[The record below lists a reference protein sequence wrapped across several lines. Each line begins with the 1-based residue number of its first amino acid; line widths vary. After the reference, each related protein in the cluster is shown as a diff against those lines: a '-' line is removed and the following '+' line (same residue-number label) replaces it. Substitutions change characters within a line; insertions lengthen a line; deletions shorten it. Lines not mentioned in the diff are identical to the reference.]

1 MHINNHQRPY
11 MDLGLCV
18 QQLEVLLDDEA
29 KKASSYYGVAI
40 NEFGCACMMIWKNEE
55 ALQEFE
61 RSYNVLKNLNHPT
74 KQETTMAQI
83 NMAFVYENL
92 GYYDKASQMFEQA
105 LAERIE
111 ELGED
116 DYSSFV

>member
-1 MHINNHQRPY
+1 
-11 MDLGLCV
+11 
-18 QQLEVLLDDEA
+18 
-29 KKASSYYGVAI
+29 
-40 NEFGCACMMIWKNEE
+40 MMIWKNEE
-55 ALQEFE
+55 ALRAFE
-61 RSYNVLKNLNHPT
+61 RSYTVLRNLHRPT

-83 NMAFVYENL
+83 NMAFVYGNMGHHE
-92 GYYDKASQMFEQA
+92 KAAQMFEQA